1 MDKLP
6 ENIGSTNPTP
16 SIIPQDNSS
25 PTDRS
30 VSVPRGYVRM
40 KNDVEW
46 VLRNSIHPQFVQNNN
61 THQNIKNTQ
70 NQKIPT
76 EGDTVNKL
84 KEPYF

>member
-1 MDKLP
+1 
-6 ENIGSTNPTP
+6 
-16 SIIPQDNSS
+16 
-25 PTDRS
+25 
-30 VSVPRGYVRM
+30 M